1 MLLFH
6 IRLCKT
12 YKFYC
17 FCYWCTYFFR
27 IHLHLLSGALLAL
40 IFPVTNTRNFAL
52 EKESYWVHHLLL
64 YTAPIYLIS
73 CGGNF
78 TPEPL
83 MDIWWSILSIGVGFL
98 YHFIVLQ
105 SLALVCFSSLSV
117 VHVMLI
123 KFFLEIKLK
132 NYKVYIHCS

>member
-1 MLLFH
+1 
-6 IRLCKT
+6 
-12 YKFYC
+12 
-17 FCYWCTYFFR
+17 
-27 IHLHLLSGALLAL
+27 
-40 IFPVTNTRNFAL
+40 
-52 EKESYWVHHLLL
+52 
-64 YTAPIYLIS
+64 
-73 CGGNF
+73 
-78 TPEPL
+78 